1 MKQHLIFDI
10 IWYFKIYKYSRYI
23 IKDSSVH
30 IRTHAKQLLIIFN
43 SKPSK
48 LADINKEV
56 RQTCPVSPTLFN
68 IGLDEIVTEWK
79 NEDKEF
85 HYQKINNY

>member
-1 MKQHLIFDI
+1 LILFGI
-10 IWYFKIYKYSRYI
+10 LKIYKYSRYI
-23 IKDSSVH
+23 IKDSSGH
-30 IRTHAKQLLIIFN
+30 IHAKQLLIIFN

-48 LADINKEV
+48 LADINKGV

-68 IGLDEIVTEWK
+68 IGLDEIVGKWK